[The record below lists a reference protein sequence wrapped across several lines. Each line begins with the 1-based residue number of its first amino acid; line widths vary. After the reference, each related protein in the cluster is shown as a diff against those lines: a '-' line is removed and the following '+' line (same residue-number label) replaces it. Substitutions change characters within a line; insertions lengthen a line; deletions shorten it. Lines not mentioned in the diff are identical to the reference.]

1 MPILKPTLARNA
13 VDKIRGALKPAFAK
27 KIDELLDIL
36 SPEGTVQV
44 ADIHEHLFVF
54 NTSASANASLNR
66 LISQL
71 NEKFEEQGS
80 SVSLEITADKKLAGK
95 REVWFEAQQT
105 ELPKPYTKE
114 LDSIAEAVLTTDQ
127 QATFV
132 DKADIVLLTFNEHEL
147 QQCLLEFGCNGAEQ
161 GLVKKDRL
169 YYRLGLVSG
178 HKVVLLHSAQAT
190 IGALQSA
197 EAAIAAWQ
205 PKAVIAVGI
214 AFGINKAKQNV
225 GDVLVSEYLIPYEL
239 ARVNP
244 DGSSLLRGARPAA
257 SHKLLTAF
265 KQLHHHLLAS
275 KAHDFPELRFGGMFT
290 GDKLIDSAGFLNDL
304 KGHAP
309 EAIGGEMEGTGLYT
323 AAARA
328 NLDWIVVKAICDF
341 ADGHK
346 NSGSKEQDQALA
358 ARHAAKVVKE
368 ALALCSPY
376 PNKPDGEFPHEK
388 PEADIG
394 PDRFEALCHDLNN
407 TDFTVD
413 DALAVQTSLNK
424 AELHR
429 VDETPRIGETSKV
442 GGMPLQQALMEWVF
456 RDDKDAFA
464 LLGEYGMGK
473 TINCQ
478 MFDQAMRKAHQDDKN
493 YPVSLYFD
501 LRHVENLSDAKVPNI
516 EKIIEDC
523 VQYGWFG
530 TEDHS
535 KFTLLDIE
543 RWAKQFGVL
552 LIFDGLDEVLV
563 KLTDNGGQRFTNQ
576 LFKFLTDLKQRL
588 PEQNIK
594 MLLSCRTQY
603 FPSLHQQIDH
613 FTNSERGGYKTDRI
627 EAMILLPFNEQQ
639 IITYL
644 RHSLPG
650 LDPDDILAMI
660 ASVHDLTDLSKR
672 PYTLKLVS
680 ELIPQIEQKRKLG
693 ESVSGVGLYQ
703 MMVDRWLDRDDGKH
717 HINPAHKK
725 LLASHLAAFLW
736 HKGQRAL
743 PATDIQDWFHQ
754 WLVEQPSLVARYGKI
769 SPELLEEDL
778 RTATFLSRDDRKSDS
793 RFRFAHTSLQ
803 EFFLAN
809 YLLHAIET
817 ERPAL
822 WAMSQPSQETLAFLA
837 QLLAE
842 PNNKHLLQTL
852 SGWKR
857 EYRPQVSENI
867 LHFAL
872 LSQRL
877 GFTPPNLAGINLTGA
892 NLDDLEITPDTELS
906 LVNADFSGA
915 SLRRVKF
922 ANLVMHRAK
931 FTHAN
936 LTQASFEHCQL
947 VGSNFNDANLTS
959 CMFYRSNMQSV
970 DLEGANTRHTQ
981 QYYCAPHLM
990 PTIFNGQK
998 HPRVLLGLA
1007 NKQIAVSGHVEHVKD
1022 SAALG
1027 DGVTIVTASYDGT
1040 LRVWNSQTGEC
1051 LKVLQGHPSGVL
1063 ACTVLGDGITIV
1075 SVSHNGGELRL
1086 LDGQSGKCL
1095 KVIQGSEKPVVDCA
1109 LLSDGITL
1117 VSADYNGTLR
1127 RWNTNTGECS
1137 NMLELGLLGV
1147 FGCSVL
1153 GDDKRIVLYSADYGL
1168 RIWDCETGECLQKLV
1183 AHSDMVQTCAVL
1195 GDGQT
1200 IISASSDHTLRLW
1213 DSQTGVCLQTI
1224 DVETTIYSISVLGDG
1239 VTVACCG
1246 RYGVELWNTNTGECV
1261 RKLNGDSCSII
1272 NCTVS
1277 KDGKTLVT
1285 LNADGTARVWDSEQG
1300 ACLTTLGED
1309 FRDNT
1314 HYIRLSDHLIAACYR
1329 EHSIRILDTRTGI
1342 FGRCMAGHKGDVWD
1356 CKLLDDEVTLVSAS
1370 EDGTLRVWNSQT
1382 GECLRVLAG
1391 HERAV
1396 NDFVI
1401 IDDGA
1406 TIVST
1411 SNDGTLRLWDRCS
1424 GECINLLNAGDT
1436 LSKGLIVLGD
1446 RKTLVS
1452 IHEGYL
1458 LAVCDSSSAE
1468 CLRAFKGDILGINSL
1483 AVLGDGVTLVS
1494 ANRNKKLQLWNSRT
1508 GECMLTLS
1516 GHEAG
1521 VNDCVVLGDG
1531 VTIVSVSRDSTMRI
1545 WDSKTGECL
1554 KVVDEFGERLSR
1566 CFVQSDGKTVVLA
1579 SEHGH
1584 LYYWDTSTD
1593 EHLRTLYAL
1602 PDFGFVDWDVKNARA
1617 TAASDNAWRY
1627 MTYQVELD
1635 GKSTSVP
1642 FFMPDEATKQL
1653 AS

>member
-13 VDKIRGALKPAFAK
+13 VDKIRGSLKPAFAK

-147 QQCLLEFGCNGAEQ
+147 QQCLQEFGCNGAEQ

-257 SHKLLTAF
+257 SHKLLMAF

-376 PNKPDGEFPHEK
+376 PNKPDGEFPPKK

-429 VDETPRIGETSKV
+429 DDEAPEL

-523 VQYGWFG
+523 VQHGWFG
-530 TEDHS
+530 TADHS

-576 LFKFLTDLKQRL
+576 LFKFLTDLKLRL

-703 MMVDRWLDRDDGKH
+703 MMVNRWLDRDDGKH

-754 WLVEQPSLVARYGKI
+754 WLVEQPSLEARYGKI

-842 PNNKHLLQTL
+842 PNNKHLLQNL

-877 GFTPPNLAGINLTGA
+877 GFTPPNLASINLTGA

-922 ANLVMHRAK
+922 ANLVLHRAK
-931 FTHAN
+931 FTYAN

-947 VGSNFNDANLTS
+947 VGSNFSGANLTS
-959 CMFYRSNMQSV
+959 CMYYRSNMQSV
-970 DLEGANTRHTQ
+970 DLEGASTRHTQ
-981 QYYCAPHLM
+981 QYYCAPQPT
-990 PTIFNGQK
+990 PTIINKQK
-998 HPRVLLGLA
+998 HLHTLHAQVTQKIEL
-1007 NKQIAVSGHVEHVKD
+1007 SGHSGAVLACAV
-1022 SAALG
+1022 LG
-1027 DGVTIVTASYDGT
+1027 DGITVVSASADGT
-1040 LRVWNSQTGEC
+1040 LRLWNSQTGEC
-1051 LKVLQGHPSGVL
+1051 LKVLQGHQSSVT
-1063 ACTVLGDGITIV
+1063 ACTVLGDGRTIA
-1075 SVSHNGGELRL
+1075 SAGGNELRL
-1086 LDGQSGKCL
+1086 
-1095 KVIQGSEKPVVDCA
+1095 
-1109 LLSDGITL
+1109 
-1117 VSADYNGTLR
+1117 
-1127 RWNTNTGECS
+1127 
-1137 NMLELGLLGV
+1137 
-1147 FGCSVL
+1147 
-1153 GDDKRIVLYSADYGL
+1153 
-1168 RIWDCETGECLQKLV
+1168 WDSRTGECLEVLKGHKEEVHGFAVLGDGTTLISASYDAELRV
-1183 AHSDMVQTCAVL
+1183 WNTCTGSCIRTIAAHKGSAFGCAVL
-1195 GDGQT
+1195 GDGKRLVSSGSDHVLRIWDSETGTCLQT
-1200 IISASSDHTLRLW
+1200 LVAHADPVLACAVLGDGETIVSASRDCTLRLW

-1224 DVETTIYSISVLGDG
+1224 DVETTIDSISVLGDG
-1239 VTVACCG
+1239 VTVVCCG
-1246 RYGVELWNTNTGECV
+1246 RGGAELWNTDTGEYVHTLGVEYSWLTDCAV
-1261 RKLNGDSCSII
+1261 FGD
-1272 NCTVS
+1272 
-1277 KDGKTLVT
+1277 DKTLVT
-1285 LNADGTARVWDSEQG
+1285 ASHDGQLRVWDSEQG
-1300 ACLTTLGED
+1300 RCLTMLGKVLRNQTR
-1309 FRDNT
+1309 FK
-1314 HYIRLSDHLIAACYR
+1314 RLSDERFAVSDSFGATRLF
-1329 EHSIRILDTRTGI
+1329 DTHTGT
-1342 FGRCMAGHKGDVWD
+1342 FGENIVGHKAVIWD
-1356 CKLLDDEVTLVSAS
+1356 CKMLDDGVTLISAS
-1370 EDGTLRVWNSQT
+1370 LDNTLRTWNAQT
-1382 GECLRVLAG
+1382 GECLRIFVG
-1391 HERAV
+1391 HEDDV
-1396 NDFVI
+1396 NHVEMLRDGVTLVSSS
-1401 IDDGA
+1401 DDE
-1406 TIVST
+1406 
-1411 SNDGTLRLWDRCS
+1411 TLRLWDSRS
-1424 GECINLLNAGDT
+1424 GKCINVLDGHDGAVIGC
-1436 LSKGLIVLGD
+1436 IVLGD
-1446 RKTLVS
+1446 GQTLVS
-1452 IHEGYL
+1452 GSFDDTL
-1458 LAVCDSSSAE
+1458 RVWDSTSGQ
-1468 CLRAFKGDILGINSL
+1468 CLRVLKGHDSDVNSF
-1483 AVLGDGVTLVS
+1483 AVLGDGVTVVS
-1494 ANRNKKLQLWNSRT
+1494 ASDDGTLRVWDSQT
-1508 GECMLTLS
+1508 GECLHLLR
-1516 GHEAG
+1516 GHSNR
-1521 VNDCVVLGDG
+1521 VMDCAVLGDG
-1531 VTIVSVSRDSTMRI
+1531 VTIVSVCNDSTMRI
-1545 WDSKTGECL
+1545 WDSNTGTCL
-1554 KVVDEFGERLSR
+1554 KVVDELGVRLSR
-1566 CFVQSDGKTVVLA
+1566 CFVQSDGKTVVLV
-1579 SEHGH
+1579 SEHDH
-1584 LYYWDTSTD
+1584 LYYWDSSTG
-1593 EHLRTLYAL
+1593 EHLRTLYTL
-1602 PDFGFVDWDVKNARA
+1602 PDSGFVDWDVKNTRA
-1617 TAASDNAWRY
+1617 TAASDNAWYY
-1627 MTYQVELD
+1627 MNYQVELD